1 MHRKRVA
8 ILPVHRPRGTDRTDP
23 SSLKAPVSWPDSPKK
38 NCVTANTTLK
48 KPFNQMKSETNI
60 GIKSYRNA
68 EVNGMEYNPCKN
80 VEVLGN
86 KGPSRSYMIK
96 CEMCIW

>member
-1 MHRKRVA
+1 
-8 ILPVHRPRGTDRTDP
+8 
-23 SSLKAPVSWPDSPKK
+23 
-38 NCVTANTTLK
+38 
-48 KPFNQMKSETNI
+48 MKSEANI

-86 KGPSRSYMIK
+86 KGPSRSCMIK
-96 CEMCIW
+96 CEMCIWWELKKKRNHIIYVLLKKG

>member
-1 MHRKRVA
+1 
-8 ILPVHRPRGTDRTDP
+8 
-23 SSLKAPVSWPDSPKK
+23 
-38 NCVTANTTLK
+38 
-48 KPFNQMKSETNI
+48 MKSETNT